1 MKKRLV
7 DRKNAKRVDN
17 ISGLS
22 QILIDLKPD
31 RCVSDVYINQK
42 MDVTELCKY
51 VDKLKKKGEHI
62 TIFHAFMTAIGLVYY
77 NRPYLNR
84 FIANRHIYEH
94 NDIVISFVAKIA
106 FDDNAEEMMIL
117 VKIDENDNIHTISKK
132 ILDKV
137 DAIRNKKED
146 KKGANNA
153 IDFLGKLP
161 NIIRIP
167 IVGIFKWCDKMGF
180 LPSSLIEDNLYYSS
194 LIVSNLGSIHC
205 GAIYHNITNFG
216 NASGLA
222 TMGEIKDEE
231 VIVNGKKEIRKI
243 CEFGINLDE
252 RIADGYYFA
261 KSVQLLQYIFD
272 NPKLLEE
279 NANTKIEIK

>member
-7 DRKNAKRVDN
+7 DRKYAKRVDN

-31 RCVSDVYINQK
+31 RSVSDVYINQK

-51 VDKLKKKGEHI
+51 VEKLKKKGEHI
-62 TIFHAFMTAIGLVYY
+62 TIFHAFMAAIGKVYY

-84 FIANRHIYEH
+84 FVANRHIYEH
-94 NDIVISFVAKIA
+94 NDVVISFVAKIA

-117 VKIDENDNIHTISKK
+117 VKIDKDDNIHTISKK

-137 DAIRNKKED
+137 DSIRNKEVD
-146 KKGANNA
+146 KKGANSA
-153 IDFLGKLP
+153 IEILGKLP
-161 NIIRIP
+161 NIIRVP
-167 IVGIFKWCDKMGF
+167 IVGVFKWCDKVGL
-180 LPSSLIEDNLYYSS
+180 LPSSLVEDNLYYSS

-205 GAIYHNITNFG
+205 GAIFHNITNFG

-231 VIVNGKKEIRKI
+231 VIINGKKEIRKI

-279 NANTKIEIK
+279 YASKKIEIK

>member
-7 DRKNAKRVDN
+7 DRKYAKRIDN

-31 RCVSDVYINQK
+31 RSVSDVYINQK
-42 MDVTELCKY
+42 MDVTALCEY
-51 VDKLKKKGEHI
+51 VEKLKKKGEHI
-62 TIFHAFMTAIGLVYY
+62 TFFHAVMAAIGKIYY

-84 FIANRHIYEH
+84 FVANRHIYEH
-94 NDIVISFVAKIA
+94 NDVVISFVAKIA
-106 FDDNAEEMMIL
+106 FDDTAEEMMIL
-117 VKIDENDNIHTISKK
+117 VKIDKDDNIHTISKK

-137 DAIRNKKED
+137 DSIRNKKVD
-146 KKGANNA
+146 KKGANSA
-153 IDFLGKLP
+153 IEILGKLP
-161 NIIRIP
+161 NIIRVP
-167 IVGIFKWCDKMGF
+167 IVGVFKWCDKVGL
-180 LPSSLIEDNLYYSS
+180 LPSSLVEDNLYYSS

-205 GAIYHNITNFG
+205 GAIFHNITNFG

-231 VIVNGKKEIRKI
+231 VIINGKKEIRKI

-279 NANTKIEIK
+279 DASKKVEIK

>member
-137 DAIRNKKED
+137 DSIRNKKED

-194 LIVSNLGSIHC
+194 MIVSNLGTFKTD
-205 GAIYHNITNFG
+205 GIYHNVTDFGTCSGIITI
-216 NASGLA
+216 
-222 TMGEIKDEE
+222 GEIK
-231 VIVNGKKEIRKI
+231 KEGSKYF
-243 CEFGINLDE
+243 CELGISMDE
-252 RIADGYYFA
+252 RIADGFYFI
-261 KSVQLLQYIFD
+261 KSIKLMQYILN
-272 NPKLLEE
+272 NPELLERSINE
-279 NANTKIEIK
+279 EVKEK

>member
-1 MKKRLV
+1 M
-7 DRKNAKRVDN
+7 RKYAKRIN
-17 ISGLS
+17 NLSGLS
-22 QILIDLKPD
+22 QILIDLKPR
-31 RCVSDVYINQK
+31 RCDSDVYINQK

-51 VDKLKKKGEHI
+51 MENKKKKNEDI
-62 TIFHAFMTAIGLVYY
+62 TIFHAFMTAIGKLYY
-77 NRPYLNR
+77 NKPYLNR

-94 NDIVISFVAKIA
+94 NDIVISFVAKVA
-106 FDDNAEEMMIL
+106 FNEEAEEMMIL
-117 VKIDENDNIHTISKK
+117 VKIDENDNIDTISKK

-137 DAIRNKKED
+137 NAIRNKKED
-146 KKGANNA
+146 KKGANNV
-153 IDFLGKLP
+153 IDIIGKLP

-167 IVGIFKWCDKMGF
+167 IVGLFKWFDKIGF
-180 LPSSLIEDNLYYSS
+180 LPSSFIEDNLYYSS

-222 TMGEIKDEE
+222 TMGEIREEE
-231 VIVNGKKEIRKI
+231 VLINGKKEKRKI

-252 RIADGYYFA
+252 RIADGYYFV

-272 NPKLLEE
+272 HPKLLEE
-279 NANTKIEIK
+279 DANKKIEIK

>member
-137 DAIRNKKED
+137 DSIRNKKED

-167 IVGIFKWCDKMGF
+167 IVGIFKWCDKKGL
-180 LPSSLIEDNLYYSS
+180 LPNILIKIIYI
-194 LIVSNLGSIHC
+194 IV
-205 GAIYHNITNFG
+205 
-216 NASGLA
+216 
-222 TMGEIKDEE
+222 
-231 VIVNGKKEIRKI
+231 V
-243 CEFGINLDE
+243 
-252 RIADGYYFA
+252 
-261 KSVQLLQYIFD
+261 
-272 NPKLLEE
+272 
-279 NANTKIEIK
+279 